1 MKKAFFLIT
10 LLSLNLGFSKEVNEK
25 KTIEKMGN
33 QFSVTCCSQSASAGT
48 PGTNSWVN
56 VTVTTCQQGP
66 PALVQHA
73 ACAHAG
79 AAAKR
84 QLASIQQNITHEVTI
99 D

>member
-1 MKKAFFLIT
+1 MKKIIFISAILFV
-10 LLSLNLGFSKEVNEK
+10 NLGFTMKKQGQIVFEY
-25 KTIEKMGN
+25 KTI
-33 QFSVTCCSQSASAGT
+33 FTYTCCSQSASAGT

-56 VTVTTCQQGP
+56 VSVTTCQQGP
-66 PALVQHA
+66 PALVLHA

-84 QLASIQQNITHEVTI
+84 QLSAIQQKMIHEVTI